1 MQTELLDER
10 QQKGLFLS
18 VILFL
23 TATILLLTTAIFG
36 IVYALFYLPFT
47 KGQKLSQYF
56 IDVALVLDQ
65 SGNVIMQ
72 HALNAILLKNAAEG
86 YRFGNKKETISSVI
100 GKNQL
105 LHNLSVTGKCLNSIL
120 DFLDPHH
127 AMDSIQ
133 HDVKKRGKQMPPS
146 K

>member
-1 MQTELLDER
+1 MQKNQMDER

-18 VILFL
+18 VILFF
-23 TATILLLTTAIFG
+23 TATLLLLTTAIIG
-36 IVYALFYLPFT
+36 IIYAIFYLPFV
-47 KGQKLSQYF
+47 KKQKLSHYF

-72 HALNAILLKNAAEG
+72 HVLNALLLKDASEG

-100 GKNQL
+100 GKNQML
-105 LHNLSVTGKCLNSIL
+105 QNLSILGRLLNKLL
-120 DFLDPHH
+120 DSLDPNH

-133 HDVKKRGKQMPPS
+133 YDVKKRGETMLPS
-146 K
+146 E